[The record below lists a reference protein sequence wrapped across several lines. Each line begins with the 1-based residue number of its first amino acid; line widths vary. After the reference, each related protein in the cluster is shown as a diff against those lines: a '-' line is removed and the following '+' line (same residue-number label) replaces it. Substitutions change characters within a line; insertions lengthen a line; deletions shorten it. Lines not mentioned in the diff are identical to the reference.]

1 MRPRDGPVDVTS
13 ANVAAWD
20 GRGHVVADE
29 GVGGGG
35 AEACHYG
42 RGYVTAA
49 EDVASVEVAAQTAAS
64 DVAASL
70 WTRPSEGGGRFWG
83 RNYER
88 GHGTIAEVV
97 ASVDVAG
104 WYDHGGCRVERTRL
118 LDGCVATAASAIVS
132 CACKLL
138 QGSFCSAIAWSMSLF
153 VFVDAAGSTVDI
165 QHLVAHQACQI
176 TLDTHVT
183 ACPLLAC
190 HSRAPYF
197 ATAKFLSRT
206 LHPIPRKNT
215 RYSSQVSEF
224 EKAFWS

>member
-1 MRPRDGPVDVTS
+1 MDIASVDVATRG
-13 ANVAAWD
+13 

-29 GVGGGG
+29 AVRGGG
-35 AEACHYG
+35 AEACHYR
-42 RGYVTAA
+42 RGHAA
-49 EDVASVEVAAQTAAS
+49 AVEDVAFVEVAAQTAAS

-138 QGSFCSAIAWSMSLF
+138 QGSFCSAIAWSRSLF
-153 VFVDAAGSTVDI
+153 VFVDAAGSTADI
-165 QHLVAHQACQI
+165 QHLVAHQVQNDSGHARNSLP
-176 TLDTHVT
+176 TFGL
-183 ACPLLAC
+183 PLKGAILC
-190 HSRAPYF
+190 HSKISKSNPASDSTQKIHDTVY
-197 ATAKFLSRT
+197 KFRNLKKLFGAR
-206 LHPIPRKNT
+206 
-215 RYSSQVSEF
+215 
-224 EKAFWS
+224 